1 MQSVQALKNKILSL
15 LAAVTLCS
23 APAFAHHGWSE
34 YDQTKAVTLSGQIE
48 SSGYEHP
55 HGVIQ
60 LMTADKK
67 WTVVLA
73 PPFRMENRGLAK
85 QAIAVGQTVTV
96 EGYINRRD
104 ANELRAERVTASG
117 KTVELR

>member
-1 MQSVQALKNKILSL
+1 
-15 LAAVTLCS
+15 
-23 APAFAHHGWSE
+23 
-34 YDQTKAVTLSGQIE
+34 
-48 SSGYEHP
+48 
-55 HGVIQ
+55 
-60 LMTADKK
+60 MTADRK

>member
-1 MQSVQALKNKILSL
+1 MQSVQALKNQILSL

-23 APAFAHHGWSE
+23 APAFAHHGRSE
-34 YDQTKAVTLSGQIE
+34 YDQTKAVTLSGKIE

-104 ANELRAERVTASG
+104 ANELRAERITASG